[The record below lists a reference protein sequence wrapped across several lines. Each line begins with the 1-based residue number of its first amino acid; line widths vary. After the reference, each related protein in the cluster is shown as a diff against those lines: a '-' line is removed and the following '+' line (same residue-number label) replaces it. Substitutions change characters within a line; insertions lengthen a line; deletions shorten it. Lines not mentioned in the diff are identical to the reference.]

1 MIYVLQLQFQYIRY
15 NPMIME
21 GKTER
26 DKEAILKALLTGK
39 NLHVIRVDN
48 EFMVTD
54 IICFIAIYRM
64 SLYLEALIKDFFI
77 I

>member
-1 MIYVLQLQFQYIRY
+1 
-15 NPMIME
+15 MIMA

-39 NLHVIRVDN
+39 ILHVIRVDN

>member
-1 MIYVLQLQFQYIRY
+1 
-15 NPMIME
+15 MIMV

-26 DKEAILKALLTGK
+26 DKEAILKALLTGR
-39 NLHVIRVDN
+39 NSHVIRVDN
-48 EFMVTD
+48 EFRVTD